1 MMAGMHP
8 EFARWYAE
16 ISMDGAGRD
25 ARWEGIA
32 RFTESVTKE
41 KTELLVRLAFNSKP
55 PLTSARPAFDR
66 ALAAFHASFSHAD
79 AGFAPA
85 PRQDQILAAAAL
97 AEAFR
102 SFAHSAMAVTAA
114 AHDGARSANLPLDLV
129 TLAENAISLLAAERR
144 RRPSLTDLAVAIPK
158 IDFDVD
164 LSAVPA
170 NSPVNLKP
178 AFDRLCEKVGE
189 ALGAAVK
196 GMNNSLSKLSSA
208 NRMADEELDMLL
220 WVFGGRSLSEGTAF
234 RDVPAARQP
243 LVFARELA
251 QRTRILPG
259 PNALPALLSRAG
271 LGASSAITVAEAADG
286 AGDEWIDEVLAGH
299 SPSPATTPVHFALE
313 RRRETGPGNGWSA
326 GWSAITGIDA
336 ARALT
341 PMKLAEL
348 FYRENLWLGG
358 R

>member
-1 MMAGMHP
+1 MAGMHP
-8 EFARWYAE
+8 EFARFYAE
-16 ISMDGAGRD
+16 ISIDGAGQD
-25 ARWEGIA
+25 ARWEGVA
-32 RFTESVTKE
+32 RFTENITKE
-41 KTELLVRLAFNSKP
+41 KIELLARLAFGIKP
-55 PLTSARPAFDR
+55 PLGSARSTFDR
-66 ALAAFHASFSHAD
+66 ALAAFHESFSDAD

-97 AEAFR
+97 TEAFR
-102 SFAHSAMAVTAA
+102 SFALSAIAVTAA
-114 AHDGARSANLPLDLV
+114 AHDGARFADLPLDLV

-144 RRPSLTDLAVAIPK
+144 KRPSLTNLAVTVPK

-170 NSPVNLKP
+170 NSPVQLKP

-196 GMNNSLSKLSSA
+196 DMNNSLSKLSSA
-208 NRMADEELDMLL
+208 NLMADEELDMLL
-220 WVFGGRSLSEGTAF
+220 WVFGGRSLTEGTFF
-234 RDVPAARQP
+234 RDVPSARQP
-243 LVFARELA
+243 LVFAYELA

-271 LGASSAITVAEAADG
+271 LGTSGVITVAEAADG

-299 SPSPATTPVHFALE
+299 FPSPAATPVHFALE
-313 RRRETGPGNGWSA
+313 RRRETGPGEGWSA

-348 FYRENLWLGG
+348 FYRENLWLSSH
-358 R
+358 

>member
-1 MMAGMHP
+1 MAGMHP

-16 ISMDGAGRD
+16 ISVDGVGRD

-32 RFTESVTKE
+32 DFTDSVTKD
-41 KTELLVRLAFNSKP
+41 KIELLVRLAFGLKP
-55 PLTSARPAFDR
+55 PLAGARPAHDR
-66 ALAAFHASFSHAD
+66 ELAAFYASFSNAD
-79 AGFAPA
+79 GGFAPA

-102 SFAHSAMAVTAA
+102 SSGQSAMAVTAA
-114 AHDGARSANLPLDLV
+114 AHDGARSANLPMDLV

-144 RRPSLTDLAVAIPK
+144 KRPGLTDLTVTVPK
-158 IDFDVD
+158 IAFDVD
-164 LSAVPA
+164 LSTLQA

-178 AFDRLCEKVGE
+178 AFDRVCEKVAE
-189 ALGAAVK
+189 ALGTAVK

-208 NRMADEELDMLL
+208 NKMADEELDMLL
-220 WVFGGRSLSEGTAF
+220 WVFGGRSLGEGTAF
-234 RDVPAARQP
+234 RDVPAARRP

-259 PNALPALLSRAG
+259 PNAVPALLSRAG
-271 LGASSAITVAEAADG
+271 LGEGDAITVAEVAD
-286 AGDEWIDEVLAGH
+286 AVEDEWLDQVLAGH

-313 RRRETGPGNGWSA
+313 RRRETGPSNGWSA

-341 PMKLAEL
+341 PIKLAEL
-348 FYRENLWLGG
+348 FYRESLWFNG